1 MPVLLSMATAVLI
14 WSLYPLA
21 ATIGLEQMSSLQ
33 MIVIVYFFSGIGAL
47 LMGGFYLFQNGSL
60 KQALVIQ
67 RNLKPRAYGP
77 IIVSGI
83 AGSLC
88 HTFFI
93 IALTLADKGG
103 VSLLYESWPII
114 ALIATPLLMK
124 KGWKEVSFKD
134 FAVSL
139 IAMCGVAIVI
149 FSDQD
154 IDLTLHSSNILSEK
168 PDYSSLG
175 GYILAFVGAYM
186 CAVLVVTKGV
196 FSENFN
202 SLNDDFGSTLISEIF
217 SRSISMILML
227 GIFFMFDEPMG
238 FSTIHWPSTFF
249 IGFMVFV
256 VGGALYTYALL
267 QSDTPTIHVMYY
279 FVPVGAVVWL
289 WCAGE
294 ATVNIGLFIGGAVIV
309 GSNIY
314 LYFSGRAAKY
324 SE

>member
-1 MPVLLSMATAVLI
+1 M
-14 WSLYPLA
+14 A

-33 MIVIVYFFSGIGAL
+33 MIVVVYLFSGLGAL
-47 LMGGFYLFQNGSL
+47 LMGGFYLLQNGSL
-60 KQALVIQ
+60 KQAISIQ
-67 RNLKPRAYGP
+67 KSLKLKSYYP
-77 IIVSGI
+77 IIISGI
-83 AGSLC
+83 AGCLC

-93 IALTLADKGG
+93 IALTMADKGG

-114 ALIATPLLMK
+114 ALVATPFMMK
-124 KGWKEVSFKD
+124 KKWKEVSLKD
-134 FAVSL
+134 FMVS
-139 IAMCGVAIVI
+139 IMAMVGVAIVV

-154 IDLTLHSSNILSEK
+154 IDLTLHSSNMLSEK
-168 PDYSSLG
+168 PNYSALG

-186 CAVLVVTKGV
+186 CAILVVTKGV

-202 SLNDDFGSTLISEIF
+202 SLNDDLGSTLISEIF
-217 SRSISMILML
+217 SRSISMVLMF
-227 GIFFMFDEPMG
+227 GVFFLFDEQMD
-238 FSTIHWPSTFF
+238 FAAIHWSSTFF

-256 VGGALYTYALL
+256 VGGALYTYSLL

-289 WCAGE
+289 WLAGE
-294 ATVNIGLFIGGAVIV
+294 TTINIGLFIGGAIIV